1 MTATAPR
8 TIGWAG
14 EIVLQSGQAA
24 SDVYGLRNKIAS
36 VFDVHSSSVILSP
49 GSTERRLGIEVY
61 DQNPLQT
68 AALFT
73 GPTLDVATGQC
84 RIGHDTLARPVHW
97 RFWRP
102 GWGAAHGLIFGTTGA
117 GKSSLV
123 QRLFTEVHHSGLG
136 VVWFFDPEEGLS
148 APPWIDAADYYAGA
162 DEDTGIAPIREGLQT
177 LERVWKHRRHQ
188 FAQARATWKHPTPEW
203 PLIFAAV
210 DESPDVLADPECARI
225 IKWLLRKGRKC
236 GIAIVLIAQVPSLT
250 ELGGDQTIRSQAAG
264 VNVVAFRTSDK
275 MSAAMGMP
283 KALPI
288 DPVTLPEEWPDG
300 STTAGLAYMAGG
312 QMIRADWLPDDD
324 TPAEE
329 LPAGILTAGT
339 WARAGKPASL
349 DEGSARAAGG
359 DYLRTWLRRHGRDDE
374 AEQVTDPG
382 PEVAGENV
390 VHLDAESGTLR
401 ERLVQILDEL
411 GQATTGVLHRHVSID
426 GRPDLTQV
434 SRALRKAA
442 ERGEI
447 RDLGH
452 RMWGAITDDNEAA
465 DAAEGN

>member
-1 MTATAPR
+1 MTATVR
-8 TIGWAG
+8 RSVIGWAG

-24 SDVYGLRNKIAS
+24 SDVYGMRNRIAS
-36 VFDVHSSSVILSP
+36 VFDVHNSSVILTP
-49 GSTERRLGIEVY
+49 GRTERRLGIEVY
-61 DQNPLQT
+61 EVNPLQK

-73 GPTLDVATGQC
+73 GPTLDVSTGQC
-84 RIGHDTLARPVHW
+84 RIGHDTLARPAYW

-102 GWGAAHGLIFGTTGA
+102 GWGAAQGLIFGTTGA

-123 QRLFTEVHHSGLG
+123 QRLFTEVRHSGVG

-148 APPWIDAADYYAGA
+148 APPWIDAADFYAGA
-162 DEDTGIAPIREGLQT
+162 DEDTGIAPIRAGLQA
-177 LERVWKHRRHQ
+177 LERVWKYRRHQ
-188 FAQARATWKHPTPEW
+188 FAQARATWKRPTPEW

-236 GIAIVLIAQVPSLT
+236 GIGLVLIAQVPSLT
-250 ELGGDQTIRSQAAG
+250 ELGGDQTIRSQASG

-288 DPVTLPEEWPDG
+288 DPVTLPEQWPDG
-300 STTAGLAYMAGG
+300 STTAGLAYASGG
-312 QMIRADWLPDDD
+312 QMVRADWLPDDD
-324 TPAEE
+324 TPAED

-339 WARAGKPASL
+339 WARAGQPAIL

-359 DYLRTWLRRHGRDDE
+359 EYLRGWLIRHGRAEE
-374 AEQVTDPG
+374 AAAVPAAPDQPDNVTAI
-382 PEVAGENV
+382 E
-390 VHLDAESGTLR
+390 DAASGTLR
-401 ERLVQILDEL
+401 ERLVLLLADL
-411 GQATTGVLHRHVSID
+411 GTATTGVLHARVAVD

-442 ERGEI
+442 ERGEV

-452 RMWGAITDDNEAA
+452 RMWGALATDEAV
-465 DAAEGN
+465 DAAVED